1 MASEPKKKPRYLDY
15 GIKPKP
21 LLAKSL
27 KRIESAREKLREVGA
42 LWSEICG
49 SVEYEVDGNAL
60 AAIDE
65 LEKIVRESFEWLHEP
80 MEES

>member
-1 MASEPKKKPRYLDY
+1 MASSKPTPRYKDY

-27 KRIESAREKLREVGA
+27 KRIDAARDKLREVGA
-42 LWSEICG
+42 LWSEICS
-49 SVEYEVDGNAL
+49 SVEYEVDQSAL

-65 LEKIVRESFEWLHEP
+65 LEKVVRESFDWLHEP